1 MQFNTL
7 KSARLAAVL
16 GFFTSLAIG
25 CVISVGDGG
34 KSGECPEINNHLEG
48 DKCFCDTGYS
58 WCDAFDDSDLTC
70 CPNSSDT
77 SNDPSNDPSSNGTTV
92 NVPTTSDSQGTD
104 TSNSGG
110 TTEEPPT
117 SSGTT
122 GDPPADCSVDID
134 PPGSCDVDNGENY
147 LCLSASNQECGVQG
161 SEYYI
166 CEGGVWVP
174 DTSSGDESCK
184 FDLDNDMAFSYGCKI
199 DNNAV
204 VFECGVGPG
213 TACTGDSATCTTDKD
228 IEYCY
233 LGKLTSGDC
242 LYQCQEIG
250 DVDMVTYD
258 HGYCGEQDSSNV
270 CICCDE
276 GDEGCPINGGTTTG
290 GESTGGTGTT
300 G

>member
-25 CVISVGDGG
+25 CVITVGDGSKTG
-34 KSGECPEINNHLEG
+34 DCPEINNHQEG
-48 DKCFCDTGYS
+48 EKCFCNTGYS
-58 WCDAFDDSDLTC
+58 WCDPFDDTDLTC

-77 SNDPSNDPSSNGTTV
+77 SNDQTSNPSGNDTTSTL
-92 NVPTTSDSQGTD
+92 PTTSESQGTD
-104 TSNSGG
+104 TGNG

-134 PPGSCDVDNGENY
+134 PPGSCDVDMGENY
-147 LCLSASNQECGVQG
+147 LCLSASNPECGVQG
-161 SEYYI
+161 SESYI

-174 DTSSGDESCK
+174 DTMSGDESCK
-184 FDLDNDMAFSYGCKI
+184 FDLGEDNAFSYGCKI
-199 DNNAV
+199 ENNTV
-204 VFECGVGPG
+204 VYECGVGPG
-213 TACTGDSATCTTDKD
+213 TACSGDGASCTTEKD

-250 DVDMVTYD
+250 DDMMVTYD
-258 HGYCGEQDSSNV
+258 HGYCGEQDTSTV

-276 GDEGCPINGGTTTG
+276 GDDGCPINGGTTTD